1 MNNTRSSLPVPRC
14 SSPAQQPLPL
24 DDSSN
29 AFLLR
34 LAFERSGLRARGW
47 TFDRAMR
54 TPAVHTCIKNT
65 ARAILMAR
73 ARKARRAAH
82 RFTDSTSEG
91 V

>member
-1 MNNTRSSLPVPRC
+1 MTPASRLTPNA
-14 SSPAQQPLPL
+14 SPAQQPLPL
-24 DDSSN
+24 KDQARADT
-29 AFLLR
+29 LR
-34 LAFERSGLRARGW
+34 AVFENSGLRARGW
-47 TFDRAMR
+47 TFERAMR

-65 ARAILMAR
+65 ARAILKAR